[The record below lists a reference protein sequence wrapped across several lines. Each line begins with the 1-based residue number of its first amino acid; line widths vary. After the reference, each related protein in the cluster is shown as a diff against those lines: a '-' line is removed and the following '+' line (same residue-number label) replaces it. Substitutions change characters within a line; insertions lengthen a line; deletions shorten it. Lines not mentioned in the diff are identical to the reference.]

1 MIVVTADYAGS
12 KPVTKPASKAEDQ
25 KKKSGK

>member
-1 MIVVTADYAGS
+1 MIVVTPDYAGS
-12 KPVTKPASKAEDQ
+12 KPVSKPAPKVEEK